1 MQKLHGFSSLS
12 NERQWTWRERF
23 GSPDAIA
30 NGMNVSK
37 RKSENGGSLGVL
49 GRVSWIADELI
60 GIRAVEQRLSK
71 KLQSTLAAN
80 NRVLLD
86 GIRDLNT
93 RVDLLDR
100 ALDEY
105 SRTRRA
111 A

>member
-1 MQKLHGFSSLS
+1 
-12 NERQWTWRERF
+12 
-23 GSPDAIA
+23 
-30 NGMNVSK
+30 MNVSK
-37 RKSENGGSLGVL
+37 RKIENGGSLGVL
-49 GRVSWIADELI
+49 GRASWIADELI
-60 GIRAVEQRLSK
+60 GIRALEQRLSK
-71 KLQSTLAAN
+71 KLKSALVAN
-80 NRVLLD
+80 NRVLVD

>member
-1 MQKLHGFSSLS
+1 
-12 NERQWTWRERF
+12 
-23 GSPDAIA
+23 
-30 NGMNVSK
+30 MNVSK

-49 GRVSWIADELI
+49 GRASWIADELI
-60 GIRAVEQRLSK
+60 GIRALEQRLSK
-71 KLQSTLAAN
+71 KLKSALVAN
-80 NRVLLD
+80 NRVLVD

>member
-1 MQKLHGFSSLS
+1 
-12 NERQWTWRERF
+12 
-23 GSPDAIA
+23 
-30 NGMNVSK
+30 
-37 RKSENGGSLGVL
+37 VL
-49 GRVSWIADELI
+49 V
-60 GIRAVEQRLSK
+60 
-71 KLQSTLAAN
+71 
-80 NRVLLD
+80 D